1 MRLLQTAYYNPSLA
15 LYASLWF
22 QIRAAKSTMLSK
34 PIGEDI
40 LGRIVR
46 PAVEF
51 DVEKCDAICE
61 ALPGHDRDG
70 EVRDSTKQGTAKVVV
85 HGERI
90 TGYTTGIS
98 FYNHSVGLTNDDLK
112 ALIA

>member
-1 MRLLQTAYYNPSLA
+1 MRLLQTAYHNPSLA

-22 QIRAAKSTMLSK
+22 QIREAISTMLSK
-34 PIGEDI
+34 PIREDI

-46 PAVEF
+46 AAVGF

-61 ALPGHDRDG
+61 AVPGHDRDVKL
-70 EVRDSTKQGTAKVVV
+70 ETVPKQGTAKVVV

-98 FYNHSVGLTNDDLK
+98 FYNHSVGLNNDDLK

>member
-1 MRLLQTAYYNPSLA
+1 MRLLQTAYHNLSLA

-22 QIRAAKSTMLSK
+22 QIRAAISTVLSK
-34 PIGEDI
+34 PIREDI

-46 PAVEF
+46 AAVEF
-51 DVEKCDAICE
+51 DVEKCDAIYE
-61 ALPGHDRDG
+61 AVPGHDRDG

-85 HGERI
+85 HRERI

-98 FYNHSVGLTNDDLK
+98 FYNHSVGLTNDDP